1 MVQGLQ
7 PCESTKSLKQ
17 TIMYTQKSI
26 NENLFSPEF
35 CVVAKYLNFKRVA
48 GFEKFLRQMNPN
60 NRIAFGVKFIRVHR
74 LLKEIESLKRSEQ

>member
-1 MVQGLQ
+1 
-7 PCESTKSLKQ
+7 
-17 TIMYTQKSI
+17 MYTQKTI

-35 CVVAKYLNFKRVA
+35 CIVAKYLNFKRVA

-60 NRIAFGVKFIRVHR
+60 NRIAYGVKFIRVHR